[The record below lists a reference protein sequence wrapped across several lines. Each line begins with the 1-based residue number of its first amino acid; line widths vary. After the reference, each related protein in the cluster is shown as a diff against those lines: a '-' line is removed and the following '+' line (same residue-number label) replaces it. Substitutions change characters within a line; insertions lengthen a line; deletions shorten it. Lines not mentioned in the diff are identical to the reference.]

1 MKSFFSRYWVHFMA
15 LGLFF
20 IATYAYFQPQFHG
33 NRLKQ
38 HDIEQFKGMSNE
50 IKHFREITG
59 KEPLWTNAM
68 FGGMPTY
75 QISTKYSGNW
85 FSNYSRA
92 LRLWLNSPAGIFFL
106 YLIGFYIM
114 LMCMRV
120 KPVVAIFGAFAFA
133 FSSYF
138 IIILQAGHNTKAIS
152 IGLMAPVIGAF
163 YMAYRHNLKWGILL
177 SALFMGMQLAANHFQ
192 ITFYLGILL
201 LGLGLAELVR
211 TLINKDIKKFAYA
224 TLGLLAAYGFA
235 LSINF
240 GNISLTKDYA
250 EHTIRGK
257 NDISINPDGS
267 SNEKDQTSGL
277 SKDYITNWS
286 YGIGE
291 SLTLLSP
298 YVKGGSSSKIVNSQ
312 FSDKLRSKDFRRDA
326 QLIGENDIYWGDQPF
341 TSGPVYVGIIVFLL
355 AILGLVYLHG
365 PMKWAL
371 FTVALLAL
379 LLGFGKN
386 FGREDLMV
394 LNILL
399 LLGAVLLFVFK
410 SSGKYLLLVL
420 SFLGWLLY
428 LFGSGEMPVTNFFL
442 DHVFGYNKFRAVT
455 IILSVVELIIPV
467 LGVLFLHKL
476 ISKKEEIK
484 ANIKPFYYTVGGF
497 FGLLLILTF
506 VGLGDDYMK
515 SQERDYVFNY
525 EQQVRQQIKNEDP
538 AMFKE
543 QYGIDVTKPKELD
556 AVVQQ
561 QSEMINKQF
570 DSLIEFRKSVYQG
583 SMGRSI
589 LFLLLGAALIFAF
602 IRYKIQ
608 HAYFVGGLLVL
619 VLIDLVPV
627 NLNYL
632 NNEKQGRGYK
642 YWVGAD
648 QFEYPVAATK
658 ADLEVLER
666 EKQARPELAKEI
678 EAVSTVPN
686 KTKRGSNINA
696 KHSEQFQIL
705 NLNTNYRVFEPEG
718 GFNSSRA
725 SYFHKSLGGY
735 HGAKLRN
742 IQNLYEFHIS
752 QNNMAVL
759 NMLNVK
765 YILQGNGVQQNPSAL
780 GNAWFVKELR
790 VKETRNKELQA
801 LGKEFEIQNLHD
813 SYELLEGKTPVES
826 AEVYGSEVVKI
837 SIPGDTL
844 DVDLNQ
850 VTRSGMS
857 ATFVEDVNGDR
868 NWIPTSELEKDTL
881 DSFRPILK
889 AQQIATFRPAEE
901 AIISS
906 DLSQEV
912 ESLTYSGLGEINA
925 TSYQPNKL
933 TYTTISD
940 ERQFAVFSE
949 IYYPDGWKAFID
961 GKEVPIHRVNYLLRG
976 IEVPAGEHKIEMR
989 FEVPTFETSNNIAL
1003 AGSVLLALLLI
1014 GAFVKD
1020 FVLTRNKADE

>member
-1 MKSFFSRYWVHFMA
+1 MKSFFSRYWIHFMA
-15 LGLFF
+15 VGLFF

-38 HDIEQFKGMSNE
+38 HDIEQFKGMANE
-50 IKHFREITG
+50 IQHFRDVTG
-59 KEPLWTNAM
+59 EEPLWTNAM
-68 FGGMPTY
+68 FGGMPAY

-85 FSNYSRA
+85 FSDYSKV
-92 LRLWLNSPAGIFFL
+92 LRLWLHSPAGIFFL
-106 YLIGFYIM
+106 YLVGFYIM

-120 KPVVAIFGAFAFA
+120 KPLVAIFGAFAFA

-138 IIILQAGHNTKAIS
+138 IIILQAGHNTKAIA

-201 LGLGLAELVR
+201 LGLGLAELTR
-211 TLINKDIKKFAYA
+211 TLFKEDIKKFAFA

-240 GNISLTKDYA
+240 GNISLTNDYA
-250 EHTIRGK
+250 KHTIRGK

-267 SNEKDQTSGL
+267 SNKKDQTSGL

-291 SLTLLSP
+291 SFTLLSP

-312 FSDKLRSKDFRRDA
+312 FSDKLRTEDFRREA
-326 QLIGENDIYWGDQPF
+326 QLIGENDVYWGDQPF
-341 TSGPVYVGIIVFLL
+341 TSGPVYVGIIVFFL
-355 AILGLVYLHG
+355 ALLGLVYLQG

-371 FTVALLAL
+371 FVVAILAL
-379 LLGFGKN
+379 LLSWGKN
-386 FGREDLMV
+386 FMGFTD
-394 LNILL
+394 
-399 LLGAVLLFVFK
+399 
-410 SSGKYLLLVL
+410 
-420 SFLGWLLY
+420 
-428 LFGSGEMPVTNFFL
+428 FFL
-442 DHVFGYNKFRAVT
+442 EYIPGYNKFRAVT
-455 IILSVVELIIPV
+455 IILAVVELVIPL

-476 ISKKEEIK
+476 ITKKEEIK
-484 ANIKPFYYTVGGF
+484 VNIKPFYITAGALLA
-497 FGLLLILTF
+497 LLLILT
-506 VGLGDDYMK
+506 VSGIGDDYMK
-515 SQERDYVFNY
+515 SQEREYVYNY

-543 QYGIDVTKPKELD
+543 QYGIDVTNPQELD
-556 AVVQQ
+556 AVVRQ

-570 DSLIEFRKSVYQG
+570 DSLVEFRKSVYQG
-583 SMGRSI
+583 SLGRSI
-589 LFLLLGAALIFAF
+589 LFLLLGAGLVFAF

-642 YWVGAD
+642 YWVDAD

-666 EKQARPELAKEI
+666 EKQARPELAKKI

-686 KTKRGSNINA
+686 KTKRGNNINA

-705 NLNTNYRVFEPEG
+705 NLNSNYRVFEPQG

-752 QNNMAVL
+752 KNNMAVL

-765 YILQGNGVQQNPSAL
+765 YILQGNGVQQNPSAM

-790 VKETRNKELQA
+790 VKETRDKELLS
-801 LGKEFEIQNLHD
+801 LGKEFEIQNLNN
-813 SYELLEGKTPVES
+813 SYELFVGRTPVES
-826 AEVYGSEVVKI
+826 AEVYGSEVVQLLI
-837 SIPGDTL
+837 AGDTV

-868 NWIPTSELEKDTL
+868 NWIPSRELAKDTL
-881 DSFRPILK
+881 DSFRPILEV
-889 AQQIATFRPAEE
+889 QQTATFRPDEE
-901 AIISS
+901 AIVSS
-906 DLSQEV
+906 NVSQEV
-912 ESLTYSGLGEINA
+912 ESLTYTGLGEINA

-933 TYTTISD
+933 TYTSISD
-940 ERQFAVFSE
+940 EQQFAVFSE

-976 IEVPAGEHKIEMR
+976 IEIPAGEHDLEMR
-989 FEVPTFETSNNIAL
+989 FEVPKYETSNNVAL

-1020 FVLTRNKADE
+1020 FVLTSKKADE